1 MIRLETKNSK
11 YDINRESAKISVL
24 SSHKIDKYEY
34 LTGEEILPSDQNR
47 KIGEAKSRY
56 STLGKAFKKQI
67 EIIEKQGKKQA
78 EALEVLKPTTQKV
91 TTKEV
96 IPEHTLSEEAKN
108 RLNKVREIEKTVD
121 RENLY

>member
-47 KIGEAKSRY
+47 KIGQAKFTY

-78 EALEVLKPTTQKV
+78 EALEVLKPTSQKI